1 MLGKSQRAEDS
12 SRCRFCGEKLSL
24 LQRLSRT
31 EFCNPQHKAAYTD
44 DQNRLAI
51 ARLQQLVTEE
61 REAQLHGRLTQ
72 DEGTWPEELQEPV
85 EMPAAVSAAPA
96 LAAASL
102 ASQPQSTARYQPPPP
117 APSSRKPE
125 GVEYEDLDPPTPP
138 GPPLC
143 GPIYSTELAAL
154 GRQGPQSVHSRTE
167 PLGHSHRLPVSQF
180 AAATARLEPS
190 TRRHFEELA
199 RSVNSTAAEKPANT
213 SSEPLSRSPM
223 RFPAL
228 GIESVDWREAL
239 EREKQRLGSIPPMAG
254 LIQIAGPQTL
264 RVQSRLRAPSPQPEH
279 PAGNPVRTYHPTLR
293 GGGSPGMAGTIG
305 GVAAWRTRFGAEGS
319 LRPWWDH
326 NPADVVIAA
335 DWSPRF
341 PVFYTTVPWNHEGL
355 EEIFGLGPGRG
366 EGPGGEGIEVAD
378 ATPVAP
384 TELPPP
390 GTNAGSGDGSGNGQ
404 GTGTGLEGQAQEQA
418 GSSVTAS
425 EPTTTRVA
433 PASAQQAAPGESQ
446 PLSGRPETAAASPG
460 HADASLT
467 AAQLPSGRLAGHHPG
482 QNHGGSH
489 TAGLATGLP
498 GGSGGFGQ
506 GEGRGNVSVEA
517 LAGLVRAARQSP
529 QSRGVLRDLE
539 TGLVDQPARPKPVGE
554 VTWHGMR
561 EGSARDLA
569 SRGMW
574 WKLTPTPAPEFCRPG
589 PAASALSGEPAE
601 ATPAEAPA
609 VLFPVQGVRPAS
621 EFSLRAARRAPW
633 QSPWLEGV
641 EGSAQ
646 TVPVTAV
653 AADTALSPAIPTVQ
667 APETQLGAASRMQA
681 RRPLPEPWVLAQEQ
695 PAAVC
700 GTSAEP
706 LPTSGEMRKPRG
718 FGKRT
723 LPERGAQQL
732 HMGSLKRPTGQWIV
746 MQSGPEV
753 VRFRLTIE
761 PAGLGQGPGAEPL
774 KWQVPDALRT
784 ASAPP
789 APPVGLPASRG
800 FVFHEIVLAEGAP
813 ERLCEP
819 VLCQFGSARG
829 GLWKSQS

>member
-1 MLGKSQRAEDS
+1 M
-12 SRCRFCGEKLSL
+12 

-61 REAQLHGRLTQ
+61 REAELQGRITQ

-85 EMPAAVSAAPA
+85 EMPAAVNAPA
-96 LAAASL
+96 PAAAV
-102 ASQPQSTARYQPPPP
+102 ASGSSSGPQRAAAAAPP
-117 APSSRKPE
+117 APV
-125 GVEYEDLDPPTPP
+125 GVEYEDLAEVSQPP

-154 GRQGPQSVHSRTE
+154 GRQGPQTIHSRTE
-167 PLGHSHRLPVSQF
+167 PLGHSHRLPLSPA
-180 AAATARLEPS
+180 AAATPRLEPS
-190 TRRHFEELA
+190 TRRHFEQLA
-199 RSVNSTAAEKPANT
+199 RSVSPAAADKPANAN
-213 SSEPLSRSPM
+213 SEPVSKSPM

-293 GGGSPGMAGTIG
+293 GGGASPGMAGTIG

-335 DWSPRF
+335 SWMPRF
-341 PVFYTTVPWNHEGL
+341 PVFYTTVPWHREGL

-366 EGPGGEGIEVAD
+366 AGPGGDGIAVGDEP
-378 ATPVAP
+378 PVAP
-384 TELPPP
+384 MELPPP
-390 GTNAGSGDGSGNGQ
+390 GAAAAAGEGEGSGPAGSPVAASAASAQGEGDGTGAGGEAQARDGSGAG
-404 GTGTGLEGQAQEQA
+404 A
-418 GSSVTAS
+418 GSSAG
-425 EPTTTRVA
+425 
-433 PASAQQAAPGESQ
+433 AAPGG
-446 PLSGRPETAAASPG
+446 PAAAQSAGTGGTGADPSTTVAGGRGAGPG
-460 HADASLT
+460 SGGHGAG
-467 AAQLPSGRLAGHHPG
+467 AAH
-482 QNHGGSH
+482 H

-498 GGSGGFGQ
+498 GGGSGGFGQ

-517 LAGLVRAARQSP
+517 LAGLVRAARQST
-529 QSRGVLRDLE
+529 QSRGVLRDLD

-554 VTWHGMR
+554 VMWRGMR

-569 SRGMW
+569 SRGLW
-574 WKLTPTPAPEFCRPG
+574 WKLTPSPAPELT
-589 PAASALSGEPAE
+589 APAE
-601 ATPAEAPA
+601 ASGQAAGAAWEPAPAEAPA
-609 VLFPVQGVRPAS
+609 TQLPVSGARP
-621 EFSLRAARRAPW
+621 EDKFTLRGAGREPW
-633 QSPWLEGV
+633 RSPWLDGV
-641 EGSAQ
+641 AGLRQPA
-646 TVPVTAV
+646 PVTAH
-653 AADTALSPAIPTVQ
+653 AADTSLSPAIPAVQ
-667 APETQLGAASRMQA
+667 PPAAVLGAAARTQP
-681 RRPLPEPWVLAQEQ
+681 RRPLPEPWVTAQERPATVSGGVPEPFELPGEIRQ
-695 PAAVC
+695 PARPQ
-700 GTSAEP
+700 SQRP
-706 LPTSGEMRKPRG
+706 LPGG
-718 FGKRT
+718 G
-723 LPERGAQQL
+723 GQQL
-732 HMGSLKRPTGQWIV
+732 HMGPLKRPTGQWIV

-761 PAGLGQGPGAEPL
+761 PALLGAAAAPGN
-774 KWQVPDALRT
+774 VPDSLRS

-789 APPVGLPASRG
+789 PPPAGLPASRG

-813 ERLCEP
+813 ELLREP